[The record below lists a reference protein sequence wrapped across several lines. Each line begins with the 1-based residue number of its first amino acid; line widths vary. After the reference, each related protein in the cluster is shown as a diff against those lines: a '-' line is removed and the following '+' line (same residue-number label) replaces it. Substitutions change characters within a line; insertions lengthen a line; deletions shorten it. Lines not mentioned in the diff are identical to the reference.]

1 MDHPFSTKIK
11 TESSSGSQTRAMAS
25 NNEINYQ
32 KNGRNNLS
40 KEQTDLV
47 LNSIDIIRLI
57 ISLSLQMIS
66 IMSKKKNR
74 QLYSLA
80 YNSMV

>member
-1 MDHPFSTKIK
+1 MWNVDHPFSTKIK

-40 KEQTDLV
+40 KEH
-47 LNSIDIIRLI
+47 S
-57 ISLSLQMIS
+57 
-66 IMSKKKNR
+66 
-74 QLYSLA
+74 
-80 YNSMV
+80 